1 METVSLIVM
10 ILALVYAAYCSV
22 SVAIKVKKAG
32 KGNSAFR
39 LSWKKVLFK
48 GSGAVLWGMLS
59 VHQKIDGNPGW
70 MSSFGMALFLVVD
83 LIEESIEKK
92 K

>member
-22 SVAIKVKKAG
+22 SVVIKVKKAG
-32 KGNSAFR
+32 KGNSTFR

-83 LIEESIEKK
+83 LIEESVEIKK
-92 K
+92 